1 MSGARSVSD
10 FTRSVACSLNPP
22 ANGPEKDIDKIDGQL
37 RVLNER
43 VEALDRS
50 LRVLTDELREKPSNG
65 ASESAGKEQMS

>member
-10 FTRSVACSLNPP
+10 FTRSVACGM
-22 ANGPEKDIDKIDGQL
+22 NGATNGSEKDIDKIDGQL

-50 LRVLTDELREKPSNG
+50 LRVLTDELREKSPNS
-65 ASESAGKEQMS
+65 SDQLTSKEQMS

>member
-10 FTRSVACSLNPP
+10 FTRSVACGVNGA
-22 ANGPEKDIDKIDGQL
+22 ANGSEKDIDKIDGQL

-50 LRVLTDELREKPSNG
+50 LRVLTDELREKSPNG
-65 ASESAGKEQMS
+65 SDQLTSKEQMS